1 MIVET
6 GKRRIP
12 PLVLCLGLLA
22 LFVVAAAL
30 IGSLQSMGLSRER
43 LDLLAAQPLTV
54 QIHIGAALLAF
65 CLGLV
70 LFAAP
75 KGTLPHRTLG
85 WIWVIFMTTVAVS
98 SLFITSLN
106 GNAYSWIHMLSGYVL
121 ITLPAGVFAARRHK
135 VVMHQRAMTG
145 MFLGGMVIAGGFTF
159 LPGRLMWRV
168 IMG

>member
-1 MIVET
+1 MIDEA

-12 PLVLCLGLLA
+12 RLVLSLGLMA
-22 LFVVAAAL
+22 LFVVAAVL
-30 IGSLQSMGLSRER
+30 IGLPQSIGLHRPR
-43 LDLLAAQPLTV
+43 LDLLAAQPLKI
-54 QIHIGAALLAF
+54 QIHVGAALLAF

-121 ITLPAGVFAARRHK
+121 ITLPAGVIAARRHR
-135 VVMHQRAMTG
+135 VLMHQRAMTG
-145 MFLGGMVIAGGFTF
+145 MFLGGMVIAGAFTF
-159 LPGRLMWRV
+159 FPGRLMWRV

>member
-1 MIVET
+1 MIVEA

-12 PLVLCLGLLA
+12 PLVLSLGLLA
-22 LFVVAAAL
+22 LFAVAAAL
-30 IGSLQSMGLSRER
+30 IGLPQSIGLHRPR
-43 LDLLAAQPLTV
+43 LDLLAAQPLKV
-54 QIHIGAALLAF
+54 QVHVGAALLAF

-85 WIWVIFMTTVAVS
+85 WIWVTFMVVVAGS
-98 SLFITSLN
+98 SLLMTGLN
-106 GNAYSWIHMLSGYVL
+106 GDHYSWIHLLSGYTL
-121 ITLPAGVFAARRHK
+121 LTLPLGVFAARRHR
-135 VVMHQRAMTG
+135 VVQHQRTMTA
-145 MFLGGMVIAGGFTF
+145 MFLGGMVIAGAFTF

>member
-1 MIVET
+1 MIDEA

-12 PLVLCLGLLA
+12 PLVLSLGLLA

-30 IGSLQSMGLSRER
+30 IGLPQSIGLHPPR
-43 LDLLAAQPLTV
+43 LDLLAAQPLKV
-54 QIHIGAALLAF
+54 QVHIAAALLAF
-65 CLGLV
+65 SLGLV

-106 GNAYSWIHMLSGYVL
+106 GNAYSWIHLLSGYTL
-121 ITLPAGVFAARRHK
+121 LTLPLGVFAARRHK
-135 VVMHQRAMTG
+135 VLVHQRAMTG
-145 MFLGGMVIAGGFTF
+145 MFLGGMVIAGAFTF

-168 IMG
+168 VMG